1 MATIKIPT
9 PLRTY
14 TGGEAQIAIDGENVG
29 SALDDLVSQYPEL
42 QNHLFKDGE
51 LRSFV
56 NIFLDDED
64 VRYIDGMA
72 TKLNTGAKLRIIPS
86 IAGGRR

>member
-29 SALDDLVSQYPEL
+29 SALDNLVTQYPEL
-42 QNHLFKDGE
+42 RNHLFKDGE

-64 VRYIDGMA
+64 VRYIDGME
-72 TKLNTGAKLRIIPS
+72 TRINSDTRLRIIPS
-86 IAGGRR
+86 IAGGSR